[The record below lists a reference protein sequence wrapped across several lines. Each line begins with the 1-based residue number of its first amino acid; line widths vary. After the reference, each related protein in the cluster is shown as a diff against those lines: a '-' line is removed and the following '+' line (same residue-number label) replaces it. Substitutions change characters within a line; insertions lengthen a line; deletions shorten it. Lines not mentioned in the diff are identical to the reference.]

1 MKITKSILTRIIKEE
16 IFELLLMEAKIKVSY
31 EDIESVK
38 ALYPN
43 EQDEKALED
52 LWKKHEKA
60 KEDQKARAKTK
71 ALIVWLKTNYISKK
85 RTDHP
90 PHEALPV
97 VEEFIARLNSIKQ
110 KYKDDG
116 EFKEKVNKLTKGK
129 PPQINIIS
137 AINME
142 KIFDAFEK
150 KAGDIEGNKEQAQK
164 DKIGETQ
171 NWEVFMPTGLGS
183 SCEIGKGTTWCTA
196 RTRGDNLFYNY
207 ILDSIVL
214 FYVIKKNAGTPP
226 EEHPNDYLSLGYT
239 EDGSKIEEYRDGHTN
254 INSDNKGIDP
264 EQFESIVGA
273 EESQEVYQII
283 KKRFQDFEEHP
294 AKELLRKAGQDLNSF
309 NSMFTKGQSPQAV
322 VGIVKGIQ
330 KLAKEEKGLSP
341 EVKKVINDKVIK
353 MLKNDKN
360 KEKLKGQFFYD
371 IDFRGA
377 ELKGLDF
384 REKNFENPNFEGCN
398 LEGVLFGKGS
408 VRNANFKGA
417 NLQGAEFTL
426 CVAEYSDF
434 RGADLQSAV
443 FVRAFAKESYFGG
456 ANLEG
461 STFAE
466 AELDRASFRKAN
478 LRKANLRKAY
488 LNQADFEG
496 ADLQGA
502 DLQAVI
508 EEANFQGAD
517 LRGANLE
524 WINFRDA
531 SFEGA
536 DLRGAN
542 LHKAKLQWAD
552 LEDTDLRGIDFQ
564 RVNLH
569 GVKLDRAKLQGANF
583 QGAVLREASLSYVNL
598 QEVNLKGADLEWA
611 NFEGADL
618 QGANLERA
626 RLEGAEL
633 NKAKLQGANLE
644 GADLRGVDFQGVNLE
659 GVNLEGA
666 GLEWA
671 NLQGANLQGANIEG
685 ASFFEAKY
693 DSQTKFPEGFNPET
707 KELKIEMKFN
717 KSKLFKMIKEEILL
731 ELLLME
737 AKLKVSLDDLELAE
751 KRYPEDEALAKLR
764 KDHEDK
770 KDRAKTK
777 KMIFWV
783 KTAYAG
789 DRPQEVHPPREA
801 LPQLENFLDNL
812 KRIKNKYKG
821 SQPFK
826 DKIDQI
832 TDGGKIGG
840 DPLHPNLF
848 NSDNF
853 IGIMRALEGRT
864 GEIEKDDVQA
874 EKDKIGETANW
885 NVYMPTTMGSSCE
898 LGKGTTWCTSRT
910 EGNNLFYNYV
920 ARKKNIVLF
929 YAIHKE
935 AGPPKEDPEDYL
947 SLGYFEDGRRVERY
961 GYGETNIDANNDG
974 IDPKEFE
981 LIVGKTEAEEIYSII
996 EKKFETMKE
1005 HPAKEMVKKAAK
1017 DLEAYNSM
1025 FPKGMGGDE
1034 ALDLIRI
1041 IDEYGPLP
1049 EEIEKSRH
1057 QKLTDAARK
1066 GAKLKDI
1073 TLRNMDLRGLKTGK
1087 EIMKPTNVKFINVNL
1102 EKVNFSELEAGECFF
1117 KKVNLRES
1125 NMSMADVFDT
1135 TFEEADLGRANIS
1148 KATLYKC
1155 SIRKSYFTDANME
1168 FSNIGYSSLDEV
1180 DFEGANLKDAELKD
1194 CTISKSNFSKATL
1207 NGVSFESSSFES
1219 TKFQQ
1224 TKIENAYTEEAS
1236 FRACDFKGSEL
1247 IGDFEDVS
1255 FSGSDFSG
1263 ADLSKARFENC
1274 NLEGANF
1281 SGAILSS
1288 GDSHVDFGNSNLE
1301 GSTYNSETVYN
1312 DMMIDPEREG
1322 MTMA

>member
-1 MKITKSILTRIIKEE
+1 MTTKGKKMKITKSILKRIIREE
-16 IFELLLMEAKIKVSY
+16 ILLELILMEAKVKVSY

-43 EQDEKALED
+43 EQDEKALEG
-52 LWKKHEKA
+52 LWARRQEALEKNNQ
-60 KEDQKARAKTK
+60 KETSLAK

-97 VEEFIARLNSIKQ
+97 VERFIGKMNSVKQ
-110 KYKDDG
+110 KYKDNP

-129 PPQINIIS
+129 PPQINLFSSID
-137 AINME
+137 ME
-142 KIFDAFEK
+142 GLEEALEK
-150 KAGDIEGNKEQAQK
+150 KVGDVEGNKEQAQG
-164 DKIGETQ
+164 DKIGETE
-171 NWEVFMPTGLGS
+171 NWEVFMPTRMDS
-183 SCEIGKGTTWCTA
+183 SCELGKGTTWCTA

-214 FYVIKKNAGTPP
+214 FYVIRKNAGSPK
-226 EEHPNDYLSLGYT
+226 EEPDDYLSLGYR
-239 EDGSKIEEYRDGHTN
+239 EDGSKIEIYSFGQTN
-254 INSDNKGIDP
+254 INSNNEGIDP
-264 EQFESIVGA
+264 EDFEAIVGE

-283 KKRFQDFEEHP
+283 EKRFQDFEEHP
-294 AKELLRKAGQDLNSF
+294 AKELLRKAGQDLNTF
-309 NSMFTKGQSPQAV
+309 HSMFTKGQSPEV
-322 VGIVKGIQ
+322 VLDIIKGIRR
-330 KLAKEEKGLSP
+330 LAKESEGLSQ
-341 EVKKVINDKVIK
+341 EVKKAINDKMIK
-353 MLKNDKN
+353 MLKNDKL
-360 KEKLKGQFFYD
+360 KEKLKEQRFFN

-377 ELKGLDF
+377 DLEGVDF
-384 REKNFENPNFEGCN
+384 SERNLYNPNFEGVN
-398 LEGVLFGKGS
+398 LEGVNFTKTQMMD
-408 VRNANFKGA
+408 ANFSRANLQGADFRFCFVYDAEFEEADLQNSNLQGALFKESSFESANLKGANFQKVNFSYCRFTKPDLRGANFERASLEGSSLRGANLKGVNLQKANLEFTNLEGANLKGA
-417 NLQGAEFTL
+417 NLQGARL
-426 CVAEYSDF
+426 Y
-434 RGADLQSAV
+434 GAL
-443 FVRAFAKESYFGG
+443 
-456 ANLEG
+456 
-461 STFAE
+461 
-466 AELDRASFRKAN
+466 
-478 LRKANLRKAY
+478 
-488 LNQADFEG
+488 
-496 ADLQGA
+496 LQGA
-502 DLQAVI
+502 
-508 EEANFQGAD
+508 
-517 LRGANLE
+517 
-524 WINFRDA
+524 
-531 SFEGA
+531 
-536 DLRGAN
+536 
-542 LHKAKLQWAD
+542 
-552 LEDTDLRGIDFQ
+552 
-564 RVNLH
+564 
-569 GVKLDRAKLQGANF
+569 
-583 QGAVLREASLSYVNL
+583 
-598 QEVNLKGADLEWA
+598 
-611 NFEGADL
+611 
-618 QGANLERA
+618 
-626 RLEGAEL
+626 
-633 NKAKLQGANLE
+633 
-644 GADLRGVDFQGVNLE
+644 
-659 GVNLEGA
+659 
-666 GLEWA
+666 
-671 NLQGANLQGANIEG
+671 
-685 ASFFEAKY
+685 KY
-693 DSQTKFPEGFNPET
+693 NSKTEFPEGFE
-707 KELKIEMKFN
+707 EKFT

-751 KRYPEDEALAKLR
+751 ERYPEDEALAKLR

-770 KDRAKTK
+770 TDRAKTK

-812 KRIKNKYKG
+812 KRIKDKYKG

-826 DKIDQI
+826 DKVDQI

-864 GEIEKDDVQA
+864 GEVEKDDVQA

-1049 EEIEKSRH
+1049 KEIEKSRH
-1057 QKLTDAARK
+1057 QKLTDAVKK

-1073 TLRNMDLRGLKTGK
+1073 TLRNMDVRGLKAGK
-1087 EIMKPTNVKFINVNL
+1087 EIMKPANVKFINVNL
-1102 EKVNFSELEAGECFF
+1102 EKVNFSEFEPRECFF

-1125 NMSMADVFDT
+1125 NMSMADMFST

-1168 FSNIGYSSLDEV
+1168 FSDITYSSLDEV
-1180 DFEGANLKDAELKD
+1180 DFEGANLKDAELTH
-1194 CTISKSNFSKATL
+1194 CTISKSNFSKATID
-1207 NGVSFESSSFES
+1207 GTSFGSSSFES

-1224 TKIENAYTEEAS
+1224 TKIENVYTEETS

-1312 DMMIDPEREG
+1312 DMMVDPEKDG